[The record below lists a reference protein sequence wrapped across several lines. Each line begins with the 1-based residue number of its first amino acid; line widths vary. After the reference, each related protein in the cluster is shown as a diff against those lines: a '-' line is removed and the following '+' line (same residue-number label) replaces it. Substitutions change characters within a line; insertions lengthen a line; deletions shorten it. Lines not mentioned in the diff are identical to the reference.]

1 MNLGENTQE
10 EEDIID
16 RVKAREIVQAIMD
29 HGVNQSQVYQLIF
42 LLSMELENHNH
53 VKEIT
58 DLVKSLRT
66 AKNERKS
73 NIILEDKT

>member
-1 MNLGENTQE
+1 MNLGENTQD
-10 EEDIID
+10 EEDIVD

-29 HGVNQSQVYQLIF
+29 HGVNQNQIYQLIF

-58 DLVKSLRT
+58 DLVKSIRT